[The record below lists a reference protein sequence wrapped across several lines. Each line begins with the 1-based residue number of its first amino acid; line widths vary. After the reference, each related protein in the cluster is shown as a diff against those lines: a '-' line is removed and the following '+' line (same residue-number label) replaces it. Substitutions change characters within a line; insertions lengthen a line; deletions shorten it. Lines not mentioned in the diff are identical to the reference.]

1 MPERT
6 DSQVAM
12 LLDICQQCEWYTRG
26 SCGKCGCRCNSG
38 GGWRNKLR
46 RATESCPVGKWGASI
61 MDRDAIYRAIRRR
74 FNVRVQGDN
83 LPIVSKHAT
92 RLDLADLWGELG
104 YRRLA
109 EIGVR
114 RGSYSH
120 ELLTRVPESHL
131 TCVDIWAPY
140 YNRSVSADAQEKHYQ
155 ATLRRLAEF
164 IQAER
169 VTVLRMASIAALA
182 QVPDG
187 SLDAVFIDG
196 DHTFDGAVLDI
207 VCWSRK
213 VRSGGMVG
221 VHDYYPMQRGGVVQA
236 VDGYTHCHHI
246 DPWYV
251 THELEPTAFWV
262 VP

>member
-1 MPERT
+1 
-6 DSQVAM
+6 V
-12 LLDICQQCEWYTRG
+12 
-26 SCGKCGCRCNSG
+26 
-38 GGWRNKLR
+38 
-46 RATESCPVGKWGASI
+46 
-61 MDRDAIYRAIRRR
+61 DRDAIYRAIRRR
-74 FNVRVQGDN
+74 FNVRVNGDN
-83 LPIVSKHAT
+83 LPIVSKHGT

-104 YRRLA
+104 YRRMA

-140 YNRSVSADAQEKHYQ
+140 YNRSITADRQEAYYQ
-155 ATLRRLAEF
+155 ETLRKLSAF
-164 IQAER
+164 AER
-169 VTVLRMASIAALA
+169 VTIRRASSMDVVREI
-182 QVPDG
+182 QDG

-196 DHTFDGAVLDI
+196 DHTFDGAVMDI

-221 VHDYYPMQRGGVVQA
+221 VHDYYPMARGGVVQA
-236 VDGYTHCHHI
+236 VDGYTHCHKI

-251 THELEPTAFWV
+251 THELESTAFWV